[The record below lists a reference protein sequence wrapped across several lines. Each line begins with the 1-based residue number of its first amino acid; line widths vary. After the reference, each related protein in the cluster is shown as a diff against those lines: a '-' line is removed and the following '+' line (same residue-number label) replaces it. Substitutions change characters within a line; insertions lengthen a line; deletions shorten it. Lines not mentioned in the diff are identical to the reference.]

1 MSHPT
6 LDEPTASFAP
16 DAPAERDWHALDAA
30 ETLERLDVSSQ
41 GLTDAEAVRRLAAH
55 GPNRLPAP
63 KTRGPLR
70 RLFDQANSV
79 LIWILLVSA
88 LVTALLGHWIDTA
101 VIVAVVAA
109 NVGIGFVQEG
119 RAEQAL
125 DAIRGLL
132 APQAAALR
140 EGRRVGVPGEDL
152 VPGDIVLI
160 EAGDRVP
167 ADLRVVEARNLRIEE
182 AALTGESVPAEKGV
196 RPVAA
201 DAQLGDRFSMAYS
214 GTMVTAGSGRGVV
227 VATGSG
233 TEIGRIS
240 GLLAGVAELMTPLL
254 RQIDGFARMLA
265 VVIVGVA
272 FGVLAFGYFV
282 RGYAFDELFIAV
294 VGLMVAAM
302 PEGLPALL
310 TITLAIG
317 VQGMARRKAVVRR
330 MPAIETLGAVSVI
343 CSDKT
348 GTLTRNE
355 MMVATVAT
363 GATRYAVSGEGYA
376 PEGGFSRD
384 GEAVEPG
391 DAPLLVDLA
400 RAALLCNDA
409 ALTRTE
415 HGWRVEGDPMEG
427 ALVALAAKAGFDP
440 RAERGSWTRLDAIPF
455 DAQHRFMA
463 TLDRPVEAEHGAY
476 VFVKG
481 APERLFTM
489 CALAR
494 GPDGRDVP
502 LDRAAWHVAI
512 EEIAAR
518 GQRVLAL
525 AGRPAGEGEDM
536 LDFEDVGTGLVLMGL
551 VGLIDPPREEAVA
564 AVAECHSAGIDVKM
578 ITGDHAATASA
589 IARALGL
596 SNPDDVLTGRDLDGL
611 DDATLARRVREVDVF
626 ARTSPEHKIRLV
638 SALQAQGLV
647 VAMTGDGVNDAP
659 ALKRAD
665 VGVAMGRK
673 GSEAAKEAADV
684 VLLDDNFATLEA
696 AVRAGRTVY
705 DNLRKGIAFLLPI
718 NGGESASLI
727 IALLAGLT
735 LPIMAVQILWVNMVS
750 SVILGTSL
758 AFEPSE
764 PGVMRRR
771 PRDPARRILDAF
783 LVWRVIFVSALFTIG
798 IFGAYRWGLAQG
810 HEPEAARTIAVN
822 ALVAMEIFYLF
833 AVRYLDSPSMTL
845 RGALGTPAVLI
856 VVATVTALQLVFT
869 YAPFMNAV
877 FDSRPLG
884 IAEMGVALVAGV
896 GVLVMLEAEKL
907 ARRVLMRVRG
917 SG

>member
-1 MSHPT
+1 MSPRDDATRPVDDHP
-6 LDEPTASFAP
+6 
-16 DAPAERDWHALDAA
+16 WHALAHDDALA
-30 ETLERLDVSSQ
+30 RLDTAPHGLTQDEAARRLER
-41 GLTDAEAVRRLAAH
+41 H
-55 GPNRLPAP
+55 GPNRLPQA
-63 KTRGPLR
+63 KARGPLQ
-70 RLFDQANSV
+70 RLADQVNSV

-88 LVTALLGHWIDTA
+88 AVTALLGHWIDTA
-101 VIVAVVAA
+101 VILAVVVA

-119 RAEQAL
+119 KAEAAL
-125 DAIRGLL
+125 EAIRGML
-132 APQAAALR
+132 APHAATLR
-140 EGRRVGVPGEDL
+140 DGKRVGIPGEHL
-152 VPGDIVLI
+152 VPGDVVLV

-182 AALTGESVPAEKGV
+182 AALTGESVPSEKSV
-196 RPVAA
+196 HPVET
-201 DAQLGDRFSMAYS
+201 DAQLGDRASMAYS

-227 VATGSG
+227 VATGG
-233 TEIGRIS
+233 RTEIGRIS
-240 GLLAGVAELMTPLL
+240 GLLADVGEMTTPLL
-254 RQIDGFARMLA
+254 RQIDTLAKTLA
-265 VVIVGVA
+265 VVIVVA
-272 FGVLAFGYFV
+272 AALVLAFGLLV
-282 RGYAFDELFIAV
+282 RDYAFDELFIAV

-317 VQGMARRKAVVRR
+317 VQGMARRNAVVRR
-330 MPAIETLGAVSVI
+330 LPAIETLGAISVI

-355 MMVATVAT
+355 MMAATVMTADLVYEVT
-363 GATRYAVSGEGYA
+363 GEGYA
-376 PEGGFSRD
+376 PEGRFLRD
-384 GEAVEPG
+384 GEAVDPDRE
-391 DAPLLVDLA
+391 PLLADLA

-409 ALTRTE
+409 ALSRTE

-440 RAERGSWTRLDAIPF
+440 RAERAAWTRRDAVPF

-463 TLDRPVEAEHGAY
+463 TLDAPVEAERGAY

-481 APERLFTM
+481 APERILAM
-489 CALAR
+489 CDAVR
-494 GPDGRDVP
+494 GADGQELP
-502 LDRAAWHVAI
+502 LDRGHWHAAI
-512 EEIAAR
+512 EAIAAK
-518 GQRVLAL
+518 GQRVLAF
-525 AGRPAGEGEDM
+525 AGRPAGESEGVDEDM
-536 LDFEDVGTGLVLMGL
+536 LDIEGVGDGLVLIGL
-551 VGLIDPPREEAVA
+551 VGLIDPPREEAVD
-564 AVAECHSAGIDVKM
+564 AVAECHAAGIDVKM

-596 SNPDDVLTGRDLDGL
+596 GRPDDVLTGRDLDGL
-611 DDATLARRVREVDVF
+611 DDATLAKRVREVDVF

-673 GSEAAKEAADV
+673 GSEAAKQAADM
-684 VLLDDNFATLEA
+684 VLLDDDFATLEA

-705 DNLRKGIAFLLPI
+705 ANLRKGIAFLLPI
-718 NGGESASLI
+718 NGGESASLV
-727 IALLAGLT
+727 IALLAGLA

-758 AFEPSE
+758 AFEPPE
-764 PGVMRRR
+764 PDVMRRR
-771 PRDPARRILDAF
+771 PRDPTRRILDAF
-783 LVWRVIFVSALFTIG
+783 LVWRVAFVSALFTAG
-798 IFGAYRWGLAQG
+798 IFGAYRWGVAQG
-810 HEPEAARTIAVN
+810 LEPEAARTVAVN

-845 RGALGTPAVLI
+845 AGALGTPAVLI
-856 VVATVTALQLVFT
+856 VVGAVSALQLVFT
-869 YAPFMNAV
+869 YAPFMNAI
-877 FDSRPLG
+877 FGSRPLG
-884 IAEMGVALVAGV
+884 WTEMGVALGAGV

-907 ARRVLMRVRG
+907 VRRGVVRLRG
-917 SG
+917 RT

>member
-1 MSHPT
+1 MPPT
-6 LDEPTASFAP
+6 DDDATRPP
-16 DAPAERDWHALDAA
+16 DARPWHAIPHADALA
-30 ETLERLDVSSQ
+30 HLESAPHGLAADEAARRLER
-41 GLTDAEAVRRLAAH
+41 H
-55 GPNRLPAP
+55 GPNRLPQA
-63 KTRGPLR
+63 KRRGPLQ
-70 RLFDQANSV
+70 RLLDQVNSV

-101 VIVAVVAA
+101 VILAVVVA

-119 RAEQAL
+119 KAEAAL
-125 DAIRGLL
+125 DAIAGML
-132 APQAAALR
+132 APQAATLR
-140 EGRRVGVPGEDL
+140 DGKRVGIPGEHL
-152 VPGDIVLI
+152 VPGDVVLV

-182 AALTGESVPAEKGV
+182 AALTGESVPSEKSIH
-196 RPVAA
+196 PVEA
-201 DAQLGDRFSMAYS
+201 DAQLGDRASMAYS

-227 VATGSG
+227 VATGSR

-240 GLLAGVAELMTPLL
+240 GLLAEVGEMTTPLL
-254 RQIDGFARMLA
+254 RQIDSLA
-265 VVIVGVA
+265 KTLAIGIVVLA
-272 FGVLAFGYFV
+272 AAVLAFGILV

-317 VQGMARRKAVVRR
+317 VQGMARRNAVVRR
-330 MPAIETLGAVSVI
+330 LPAIETLGAVSVI

-355 MMVATVAT
+355 MMAATVMT
-363 GATRYAVSGEGYA
+363 GERVYEVSGEGYA
-376 PEGGFSRD
+376 PEGGFTHD
-384 GEAVEPG
+384 GAAVDPADE
-391 DAPLLVDLA
+391 PLLADLA

-427 ALVALAAKAGFDP
+427 ALVALAAKAGFEP
-440 RAERGSWTRLDAIPF
+440 RAERTSWTRMDAVPF

-463 TLDRPVEAEHGAY
+463 TLDRPNEAERGAY

-481 APERLFTM
+481 APERILAM
-489 CALAR
+489 CDVAR
-494 GPDGRDVP
+494 GADGRDLP
-502 LDRAAWHVAI
+502 LDRARCHAAI
-512 EEIAAR
+512 EEIAAK
-518 GQRVLAL
+518 GQRVLAF
-525 AGRPAGEGEDM
+525 AGREAGEGEDM
-536 LDFEDVGTGLVLMGL
+536 LDIESVEPGLVLIGL

-564 AVAECHSAGIDVKM
+564 SVAECHEAGIDVKM

-596 SNPDDVLTGRDLDGL
+596 SNPDDVLTGRDLDAL
-611 DDATLARRVREVDVF
+611 DDAALAERVRAVDVF

-638 SALQAQGLV
+638 SALQAQGRV

-665 VGVAMGRK
+665 IGIAMGRK
-673 GSEAAKEAADV
+673 GSEAAKQAADM

-696 AVRAGRTVY
+696 AVKAGRTVY
-705 DNLRKGIAFLLPI
+705 ANLQKGIAFLLPI
-718 NGGESASLI
+718 NGGESASLV
-727 IALLAGLT
+727 IALLAGLA
-735 LPIMAVQILWVNMVS
+735 LPITAVQILWVNMVS

-758 AFEPSE
+758 AFEPPE
-764 PGVMRRR
+764 PDVMRRR
-771 PRDPARRILDAF
+771 PRDPEKRILDAF
-783 LVWRVIFVSALFTIG
+783 LAWRVLFVSALFTAG
-798 IFGAYRWGLAQG
+798 IFGAYRFGLSQG
-810 HEPEAARTIAVN
+810 HDEATARTIAVN

-845 RGALGTPAVLI
+845 AGALGTPVVLI
-856 VVATVTALQLVFT
+856 VVGAVTALQLGFT
-869 YAPFMNAV
+869 YVPFMNAV

-884 IAEMGVALVAGV
+884 LAELAAALAAGVA
-896 GVLVMLEAEKL
+896 VLVMLEAEKL
-907 ARRVLMRVRG
+907 VRRAMTRLRTR
-917 SG
+917 